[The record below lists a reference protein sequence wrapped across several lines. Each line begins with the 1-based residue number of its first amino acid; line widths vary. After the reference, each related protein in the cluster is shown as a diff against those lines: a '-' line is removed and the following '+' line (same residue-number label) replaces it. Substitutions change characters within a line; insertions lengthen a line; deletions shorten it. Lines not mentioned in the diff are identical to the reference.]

1 MKVLKCIN
9 LYPTFQI
16 IWCYFLSILLP
27 LFLAGSLR
35 NRMGQVS
42 ITKFLFDYI
51 TVLFH
56 PVILHYR
63 LVRARIIR
71 KEVIEQNKSEYAP
84 KFETLCR
91 KIALMETELL
101 EQTQLQMGFETIFQ
115 LIGSSILIC
124 FAYSATKTHQGLA
137 GLFQEDDV
145 EFFGIHLSSIA
156 IIVIL
161 MTLSLISFIKTHLNG
176 MAEGYFTYYGF
187 IGKCLLLLSITLG
200 CLIRIASI
208 ILYFTPILGL
218 FDTLHHYQGKDI
230 SPLHGNF

>member
-1 MKVLKCIN
+1 MIIN
-9 LYPTFQI
+9 LFPTFQI
-16 IWCYFLSILLP
+16 IWCYFLSILVP
-27 LFLAGSLR
+27 LILAGSLQ

-42 ITKFLFDYI
+42 IMKFVFDYI
-51 TVLFH
+51 TVPFH
-56 PVILHYR
+56 PVILHYH

-71 KEVIEQNKSEYAP
+71 KEVIEQNKSEFAA
-84 KFETLCR
+84 KFETICR
-91 KIALMETELL
+91 RIELLETELL
-101 EQTQLQMGFETIFQ
+101 KQTQLQIGFETIFQ
-115 LIGSSILIC
+115 LIGSSTLIC

-145 EFFGIHLSSIA
+145 EFFGIHLSSIV